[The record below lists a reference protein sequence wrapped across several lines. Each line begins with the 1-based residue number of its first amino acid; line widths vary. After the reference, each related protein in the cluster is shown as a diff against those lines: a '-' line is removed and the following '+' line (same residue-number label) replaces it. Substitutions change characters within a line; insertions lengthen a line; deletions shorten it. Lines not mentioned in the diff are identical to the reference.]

1 MNPERTI
8 TICGK
13 EVRMRYC
20 AATESG
26 YEKMAHQSS
35 AVFAATIKKF
45 KEDGTPEIIE
55 PPKAIG
61 SDFLQLAIAGIVA
74 AYAKEDQESPIT
86 SDEILYEASPDDI
99 LLLTTTI
106 IELRKE
112 WYNIP
117 STIPVSETDEQPAEE
132 AEKNA

>member
-1 MNPERTI
+1 MNPEKTI

-55 PPKAIG
+55 PPKAVG

-74 AYAKEDQESPIT
+74 AYAKDDQTPPIT
-86 SDEILYEASPDDI
+86 SDEILYDAGPDET

-106 IELRKE
+106 IELRRE

-117 STIPVSETDEQPAEE
+117 ATIPESETDETPKEE